1 MGTQADGE
9 MMSLHRA
16 KVIQALLDST
26 IGELPEVRELQWDEL
41 MPFEQRTLLA
51 ARTLADGCGSIGE
64 DRTWYLS
71 GPDLDKSARAPIDKQ
86 KACANIRTC
95 AGLAKNPDTFA
106 LSGIGERAPAQAA
119 PVGF

>member
-1 MGTQADGE
+1 MAAAVL
-9 MMSLHRA
+9 SFNRA

-41 MPFEQRTLLA
+41 MPFE
-51 ARTLADGCGSIGE
+51 
-64 DRTWYLS
+64 
-71 GPDLDKSARAPIDKQ
+71 RAELDKQ

-95 AGLAKNPDTFA
+95 ARLAKNPDTFA
-106 LSGIGERAPAQAA
+106 LKGIGERAPAQAA

>member
-1 MGTQADGE
+1 MAASVLSFQ
-9 MMSLHRA
+9 RA
-16 KVIQALLDST
+16 KVIQALLDAT

-41 MPFEQRTLLA
+41 MPFEREAL
-51 ARTLADGCGSIGE
+51 
-64 DRTWYLS
+64 
-71 GPDLDKSARAPIDKQ
+71 DKQ